1 MIDFLKKELLE
12 FIRTPKLIILGAL
25 FVFFS
30 IIGPLTAKYMN
41 ELIAAFASDIDVSF
55 PDPTYVQS
63 WEQFYSN
70 MTSIVLIVLIIM
82 VAGIVSG
89 EKAKGSIYLVLTK
102 RLTRRGFILAKCIAS
117 FMLFTLLYGVAL
129 LIHIYY
135 THVLFDRVFYEG
147 VWLSIVSIYMLGIF
161 FTSFSIL
168 MSILVKST
176 THAALLAFFAYAVFN
191 ILTLLSDFNAYNPM
205 GALPI
210 ALDHLMGKEVLSS
223 PGVNLVVLL
232 AATVAVVWVGLRAFD
247 RQEL

>member
-12 FIRTPKLIILGAL
+12 FIRTPKLIILGSL

-30 IIGPLTAKYMN
+30 IIGPLTAKYLN
-41 ELIAAFASDIDVSF
+41 ELIAAFATDIDVLF

-89 EKAKGSIYLVLTK
+89 EKAKGSIDLVLTK

-135 THVLFDRVFYEG
+135 THVLFDRVFYEN
-147 VWLSIVSIYMLGIF
+147 VWLSILSIYMLGIF
-161 FTSFSIL
+161 FISFSIL
-168 MSILVKST
+168 MSILIKST

-191 ILTLLSDFNAYNPM
+191 ILTLLSDLNTYNPM

-210 ALDHLMGKEVLSS
+210 ALDHLAGKEVSGSLS
-223 PGVNLVVLL
+223 VNLLVLL
-232 AATVAVVWVGLRAFD
+232 AATIVVVRIGLYAFD
-247 RQEL
+247 HQEL